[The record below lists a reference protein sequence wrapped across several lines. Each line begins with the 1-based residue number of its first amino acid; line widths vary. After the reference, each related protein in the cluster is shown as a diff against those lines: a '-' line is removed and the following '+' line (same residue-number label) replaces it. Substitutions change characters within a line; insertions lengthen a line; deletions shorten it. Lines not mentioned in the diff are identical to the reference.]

1 MASQELPDNES
12 SNNEI
17 PNTEGP
23 NSENPDNESLPL
35 QDMTDA
41 VLCKEQDKYLYDGL
55 VKLLGLVVFCGT
67 GCAVLFGIFLLLSP
81 IRSPAPLFFQATD
94 AGQLMQ
100 DVPLDKPNLSLNVLL
115 NWVTQGMMAAHTL
128 NFMNYTTVT
137 QNAQPYFTKDGY
149 DSYLN
154 TLKDSK
160 IIDEIVT
167 KKYVMRAFPVSAP
180 QITKEGVLANFY
192 LWKIRV
198 PMQFR
203 FRNVDTD
210 RYDDIEL
217 TVLVVRVPST
227 EAPYGVKILK
237 YDLLIKK
244 AT

>member
-1 MASQELPDNES
+1 MASQELP
-12 SNNEI
+12 
-17 PNTEGP
+17 
-23 NSENPDNESLPL
+23 ENVSYDRETDGEPLPPP
-35 QDMTDA
+35 DMTET
-41 VLCKEQDKYLYDGL
+41 VECKEQDKFLYDGL
-55 VKLLGLVVFCGT
+55 LKILGLVILCGT
-67 GCAVLFGIFLLLSP
+67 ACAGLFGIFIVLSP

-154 TLKDSK
+154 TLRDSK
-160 IIDEIVT
+160 IIEQIVT

-192 LWKIRV
+192 LWKIRL

-203 FRNVDTD
+203 YRNVDTD
-210 RYDDIEL
+210 RYDDVEL

-227 EAPYGVKILK
+227 EAPYGVRIIK
-237 YDLLIKK
+237 YDLLIKQP
-244 AT
+244 T